1 LGAFDLE
8 DFGDG
13 VASFGGGFPVN
24 FVIAVA
30 GEIFAKF
37 FEVSA
42 LADGATGV
50 GSEGAAFEEDGGDVF
65 TFGKKIG
72 IDANFGWGELVGA
85 ANPEAKGG

>member
-1 LGAFDLE
+1 M
-8 DFGDG
+8 
-13 VASFGGGFPVN
+13 N

-50 GSEGAAFEEDGGDVF
+50 GSEGTAFEEDGGDVF

>member
-1 LGAFDLE
+1 ME

-13 VASFGGGFPVN
+13 VSSFGGGFPVN

-30 GEIFAKF
+30 GEILAKF
-37 FEVSA
+37 FEVA
-42 LADGATGV
+42 TLADGATGV

-65 TFGKKIG
+65 AFGKKIG